1 MTALSLSS
9 ERSSLKNS
17 NSDNNVL
24 VSIPNVSNNSKEEG
38 NEGDKINITT
48 NETTMIPSNEN
59 DKGCDV
65 NVSASDSSVLAT
77 TTTTTTEKIA
87 VKVVQ
92 NIPRGFVPTPFP
104 FHFQV
109 NIVIDA
115 LDYRL
120 GWGKGHIAEMIDQ
133 EEADT
138 DILEKVPSGW
148 EIRVP
153 LVLPGDLVRV
163 SIFKNF
169 DTELYSEADLIKVV
183 RPSPDRIE
191 PRCPLFGRC
200 GGCQFQ
206 HMEIDYQRKWKTE
219 FVRLG
224 LESQNIRGYT
234 TAATTA
240 TATTTEVGSN
250 TTTTSDTAT
259 STTNFTTI
267 RDKLFP
273 TTGTDEIFE
282 YRNKLTPHYE
292 APIKMGD
299 DAYELQGIGFQQVAC
314 KDILDVEDCPI
325 ATPAINVKFKEVRAT
340 LHEQAEAG
348 LLNNKKRRRR
358 NRRSKNED
366 VGATILFREAD
377 NDPETGKP
385 VIVTDFR
392 EYMTTTIKGIKF
404 RYMAGNFFQNNNYVV
419 PLMVDAVL
427 GAALVPVK
435 SITGD
440 DNNTKVP
447 SYFIDCYCGSG
458 LFALTASTKF
468 KLCVGIEVNEK
479 AIEEATENATANSI
493 TNCQFVA
500 ASAEAIFISPPA
512 LTIAG
517 FENQKIQDFPRE
529 ETVVVLDPP
538 RKGCSGKFLE
548 QLYEYGPQRIVY
560 MSCGPA
566 TQARDAKGI
575 VEVGG
580 YDIICIQPFDLFPQT
595 KHVECLMVFEKRR

>member
-1 MTALSLSS
+1 MT
-9 ERSSLKNS
+9 
-17 NSDNNVL
+17 
-24 VSIPNVSNNSKEEG
+24 VSNNNKDEG
-38 NEGDKINITT
+38 DEGDKINIPT
-48 NETTMIPSNEN
+48 NETPMIPSNEN
-59 DKGCDV
+59 EKGCNV
-65 NVSASDSSVLAT
+65 NVAASDSNAIA
-77 TTTTTTEKIA
+77 TTTEKIA

-92 NIPRGFVPTPFP
+92 NVPRGFVPTPFP

-109 NIVIDA
+109 NIHIDA
-115 LDYRL
+115 LDYHL

-191 PRCPLFGRC
+191 PRCPLAGRC

-206 HMEIDYQRKWKTE
+206 HMEIDYQRRWKTE

-224 LESQNIRGYT
+224 LESQNILGYT
-234 TAATTA
+234 NPVDATA
-240 TATTTEVGSN
+240 TATEADIN
-250 TTTTSDTAT
+250 TSASDTTA

-292 APIKMGD
+292 APVKMGD
-299 DAYELQGIGFQQVAC
+299 DAYELKAIGFQQVAC
-314 KDILDVEDCPI
+314 KDLLDVEDCPI

-358 NRRSKNED
+358 SRRSKNED

-440 DNNTKVP
+440 EKVP

-479 AIEEATENATANSI
+479 AIEEATENATSNSI

-512 LTIAG
+512 LTIPG
-517 FENQKIQDFPRE
+517 FENQKIQDFPRD

-580 YDIICIQPFDLFPQT
+580 YDIISIQPFDLFPQT